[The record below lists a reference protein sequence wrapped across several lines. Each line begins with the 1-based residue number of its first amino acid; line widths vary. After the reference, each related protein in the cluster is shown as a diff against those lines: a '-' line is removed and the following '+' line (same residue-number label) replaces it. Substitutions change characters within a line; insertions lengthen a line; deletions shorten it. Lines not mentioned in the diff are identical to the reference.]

1 MKNSS
6 GEEMTEFYKQIA
18 EKRKILRNL
27 YGGLMTLEQVKQE
40 LGYKSRDAA
49 RNAIRELGVPG
60 VRIGKS
66 IRYDTDVLARRLVEL
81 RDMY

>member
-18 EKRKILRNL
+18 EKRNILRNL

-49 RNAIRELGVPG
+49 RNAIRELSVPG